1 MPSRDEITFEIPQED
16 AAKELC
22 ELLQSS
28 KSYLELKDDA
38 WSVQAVLGT
47 DPKTVALL
55 LRRVEAWVA
64 ERELRAIRFQLDDR
78 WYVMESGDATWAVE
92 AA

>member
-1 MPSRDEITFEIPQED
+1 MPSRDEITFEIPQEN

-47 DPKTVALL
+47 NPQTGRLATAP
-55 LRRVEAWVA
+55 RRSLG
-64 ERELRAIRFQLDDR
+64 RRA
-78 WYVMESGDATWAVE
+78 
-92 AA
+92 

>member
-16 AAKELC
+16 PAKELC

-38 WSVQAVLGT
+38 CDSLG
-47 DPKTVALL
+47 
-55 LRRVEAWVA
+55 AWA
-64 ERELRAIRFQLDDR
+64 
-78 WYVMESGDATWAVE
+78 
-92 AA
+92 

>member
-1 MPSRDEITFEIPQED
+1 MPSRDEIKFEIPQED

-38 WSVQAVLGT
+38 CDFLG
-47 DPKTVALL
+47 
-55 LRRVEAWVA
+55 AWA
-64 ERELRAIRFQLDDR
+64 
-78 WYVMESGDATWAVE
+78 
-92 AA
+92 

>member
-1 MPSRDEITFEIPQED
+1 MPSRDEITFEIPQEH

-47 DPKTVALL
+47 DPQTVALL

-78 WYVMESGDATWAVE
+78 WYVMESGDATWSVE